1 MKPASPFSTATLFGL
16 VLAVATVTA
25 GCSLVGAPPPVSLPG
40 PRDLGPVTAAS
51 FSGNRPA
58 VVSVTYAARTEL
70 SRMVDAGLEIWYV
83 DQDAKRAYG
92 QVAADALPALQ
103 RLGAQLR
110 MVQAP
115 GVYNDFDRGYHTYD
129 EIKQIM
135 TGMAAKHADK
145 ARLVDIGD
153 GWEKTQGKS
162 DRDILALQIGKG
174 DKSGKPAIL
183 LCGNH
188 HAREIVTPEIVLK
201 IAEMLLEGSASDPDL
216 AHYVE
221 NRDIW
226 LIPMVNPDGHR
237 LAAKGVDW
245 RKNTDNTAGGGS
257 DYSSGPNGPGV
268 DLNRNY
274 GFKWGLPGAS
284 PSAKAPTFRGPGPFS
299 EPETQAI
306 KNLVE
311 SRKWAFLM
319 TYHSFSNLILW
330 PWGHTNA
337 APPDKRLAPI
347 GQKLGA
353 LAGYRPQQSVKL
365 YPTSGDTT
373 DWAFGAHG
381 ILSYTTEIGSWGDG
395 FDPPYAKLPKFWKQ
409 NEPGARLL
417 LQLADNPAHIFGPE
431 LTEVAVRGGAIEV
444 NAERGS
450 IEVEAFVGKAGPD
463 GSGAKVPVV
472 NGRALIPGDVR
483 SPNGLVLLHA
493 RDAKGAWGP
502 IKAVF
507 KR

>member
-1 MKPASPFSTATLFGL
+1 MAS
-16 VLAVATVTA
+16 
-25 GCSLVGAPPPVSLPG
+25 G

-58 VVSVTYAARTEL
+58 VVGVKYSAPAEL

-83 DQDAKRAYG
+83 DQKEKRAFG
-92 QVAADALPALQ
+92 QVGAESLPALQ

-110 MVQAP
+110 MVQSP
-115 GVYNDFDRGYHTYD
+115 GTFNNFGPGYHTYD
-129 EIKQIM
+129 EIKEILA
-135 TGMAAKHADK
+135 GMAAKHSDK

-162 DRDILALQIGKG
+162 DRDVLALQIGKG
-174 DKSGKPAIL
+174 DRTGKPAVL

-201 IAEMLLEGSASDPDL
+201 IAEMLLEGSDSDPDL
-216 AHYVE
+216 AHFVE

-245 RKNTDNTAGGGS
+245 RKNTDNSAGGGAN
-257 DYSSGPNGPGV
+257 YAKGPNGPGV

-284 PSAKAPTFRGPGPFS
+284 PSATAPTFRGPGPFS

-306 KNLVE
+306 KRLVE
-311 SRKWAFLM
+311 SRKWTFLM

-337 APPDKRLAPI
+337 PPPDNRLAPI
-347 GQKLGA
+347 GQKLGQ
-353 LAGYRPQQSVKL
+353 LSGYKPQQSVKL

-373 DWAFGAHG
+373 DWAFGEHG

-395 FDPPYAKLPKFWKQ
+395 FDPPYAKLASFWKQ

-431 LTEVAVRGGAIEV
+431 LTTVARKKDAIEV
-444 NAERGS
+444 LASRGAV
-450 IEVEAFVGKAGPD
+450 EVEAFAGQAGPD
-463 GSGAKVPVV
+463 GTGLKVALSE
-472 NGRALIPGDVR
+472 GRGVLPATLK
-483 SPNGLVLLHA
+483 SANGLILLHA
-493 RDAKGAWGP
+493 KDSKGTWGP

-507 KR
+507 SR